1 MVDLDD
7 IDKFDLMCGKKG
19 IRMLPGNIFLV
30 KHDKG
35 DLVQKSRLIKE
46 ISSIFAVKGGEIGIG
61 SHKNIFDGFEGQA
74 GNRATPVI
82 LQMSQADQPDIN
94 GSLLQ
99 GGNRAGGGLA
109 GDGDLD
115 IGIFRDKG
123 SKKRQKHVLTERGTD
138 PDGETAYLLGYE
150 GPYLILPG
158 FQGCK
163 RLFHVTAEHLTLRG
177 QANAPGGSVK
187 EHGIQ
192 AFLKPGNGFAHGRL
206 GNIQLLGRHREIP
219 ASGHFIKDLIE
230 I

>member
-1 MVDLDD
+1 MARPYLRESSLFQIILHELADHAGDSKSGSGKFDCQVHMIDLDD
-7 IDKFDLMCGKKG
+7 IGKLDLMRGKKG
-19 IRMLPGNIFLV
+19 IRMLPGNIFPV

-35 DLVQKSRLIKE
+35 GFVQKIRLIKE

-61 SHKNIFDGFEGQA
+61 SHENIFDGFEGQA
-74 GNRATPVI
+74 GNRAAPVI

-123 SKKRQKHVLTERGTD
+123 SKKRQKHVLAESGTD
-138 PDGETAYLLGYE
+138 PDGQTAYLLGYE

-158 FQGCK
+158 FEDVSACS
-163 RLFHVTAEHLTLRG
+163 T
-177 QANAPGGSVK
+177 
-187 EHGIQ
+187 
-192 AFLKPGNGFAHGRL
+192 
-206 GNIQLLGRHREIP
+206 
-219 ASGHFIKDLIE
+219 
-230 I
+230 